1 MSLPSWSFYGA
12 RRWAWAGVVLLV
24 FAGLGRGALW
34 GQGTVQ
40 DDGGNEKSAA
50 PLPQVIVRREAVQ
63 LLPPDGYRIRLSL
76 ESARAVEL
84 VAPSDGIVRVISA
97 REGEAV
103 REKTEVIRLDDTR
116 QQLMVRRAKA
126 RLKAAQAEKAQADG
140 ARLAILEAR
149 VDEAEAEV
157 ALATYD
163 AEEAVVRTPFGGTL
177 ERLRVVEGE
186 FVKAGQ
192 KLARLVDSRQLQ
204 VEAPVDRSL
213 IQVGGQME
221 IQVEGSAVVAKVL
234 ALLPLEERFAAVS
247 QLVESPAQAVLLIEN
262 ETGKL
267 RPGQTVQS
275 LLLPRDPVT
284 AVSVAAVGNQPDGT
298 RRVQV
303 LRDGVVRNL
312 PVQVHGRAG
321 GDAVFVSGRF
331 GATDEVIVATT
342 RELADGTPLRAL
354 AGTETAAG
362 AKPGAEAGKKKKPNT
377 TNSGF

>member
-1 MSLPSWSFYGA
+1 M
-12 RRWAWAGVVLLV
+12 V
-24 FAGLGRGALW
+24 FAGLGRGSLW
-34 GQGTVQ
+34 GQGTAQ
-40 DDGGNEKSAA
+40 DEGDKERSAA
-50 PLPQVIVRREAVQ
+50 PLQQVIVRREAVQ

-76 ESARAVEL
+76 ESAKAVDL

-103 REKTEVIRLDDTR
+103 REKTEVIRLDDSR
-116 QQLMVRRAKA
+116 QQLVVRRAKA
-126 RLKAAQAEKAQADG
+126 RLKAAQAEKSQADG
-140 ARLAILEAR
+140 ARLAMYEAR
-149 VDEAEAEV
+149 VDEAEADV

-163 AEEAVVRTPFGGTL
+163 SDLTIIRTPFGGTL
-177 ERLRVVEGE
+177 ERLRVAEGE

-192 KLARLVDSRQLQ
+192 KLARLVDASQLQ

-213 IQVGGQME
+213 VQVGGQME
-221 IQVEGSAVVAKVL
+221 IQVEGNAVVAKVQ
-234 ALLPLEERFAAVS
+234 ALLPLEERFDAVS
-247 QLVESPAQAVLLIEN
+247 QLVESPAQALLRIEN
-262 ETGKL
+262 GAGKL

-331 GATDEVIVATT
+331 GATDEVIVTTT

-354 AGTETAAG
+354 TGVETAAG
-362 AKPGAEAGKKKKPNT
+362 AKPATEAGKKKKPNT